1 MAVADPNPI
10 YPTHLVVTVGVHE
23 SVSIGG
29 DSSHTVGR
37 NRASSVQ
44 GNETASV
51 GRTYTLTAADSL
63 VLRCGSA
70 SLTLKKDGTI
80 VLAGKDITVDASGT
94 FTAKS
99 SADALIKGRKIGSN

>member
-1 MAVADPNPI
+1 MPPADPNPV

-29 DSSHTVGR
+29 DSSHTIGR
-37 NRASSVQ
+37 NRSSSVQ

-63 VLRCGSA
+63 VLRCGAA
-70 SLTLKKDGTI
+70 SLTMKKDGNI
-80 VLAGKDITVDASGT
+80 VISGKDITVDASGS
-94 FTAKS
+94 FNAKS
-99 SADALIKGRKIGSN
+99 SADVLIKGRKIGSN